1 MPDASPANSRST
13 LIGMLCG
20 IAAAFCWAA
29 SFVAARHGVQHG
41 LAPADLVLYRFVPA
55 GIVLLP
61 IILRGGFLSLAGV
74 TWPRGIVLAIFGGPV
89 QALFAYTGFLL
100 VPLGH
105 GVVIQPACAVLGG
118 MILAA
123 WLLKDKLSRVR
134 LFGAL
139 AMVGGLALFAGEA
152 VTTIGTQG
160 IAGDLLFVIAGS
172 MWALFGIA
180 LKYWSVPGPRAAAAV
195 SVVAL
200 FLYTPFHAAVFG
212 YGNILTTPLAY
223 NIMQLLIQSVLAAAL
238 PIYLFTR
245 ALILLGASRGAT
257 FTALVP
263 CFALVIGALTIGE
276 YPSALQIAGL
286 VIVLTGFRFAVK
298 A

>member
-1 MPDASPANSRST
+1 MLAPSPNAPRAAT
-13 LIGMLCG
+13 IGTLCG
-20 IAAAFCWAA
+20 IAAAACWAA

-41 LAPADLVLYRFVPA
+41 LAPADLVLYRFVPPGVA
-55 GIVLLP
+55 LLP
-61 IILRGGFLSLAGV
+61 FMIRDGFLDLGGV
-74 TWPRGIVLAIFGGPV
+74 TWPRGIALAILGGPV
-89 QALFAYTGFLL
+89 QALAAYTGFML

-123 WLLKDKLSRVR
+123 WLLNDKLSRVR
-134 LFGAL
+134 LIGAIV
-139 AMVGGLALFAGEA
+139 MIVGLVLFAGEA
-152 VTTIGTQG
+152 ITTIGAHG
-160 IAGDLLFVIAGS
+160 VLGDLFFVAAGS
-172 MWALFGIA
+172 LWALFGIA
-180 LKYWSVPGPRAAAAV
+180 LKSWSLSGPRAAAAV

-200 FLYTPFHAAVFG
+200 VIYTPIHALLFG
-212 YGNILTTPLAY
+212 YSNILTTPLSY
-223 NIMQLLIQSVLAAAL
+223 NLLQILIQGLLAAAL

-263 CFALVIGALTIGE
+263 CFALVFGALTIGE
-276 YPSALQIAGL
+276 FPTATQIAGL
-286 VIVLTGFRFAVK
+286 IVVLAGFRFAVK

>member
-1 MPDASPANSRST
+1 MLAPSSDAPRTT
-13 LIGMLCG
+13 LIGISCG
-20 IAAAFCWAA
+20 IAAAACWAA

-41 LAPADLVLYRFVPA
+41 LAPADLVLYRFVPPGLA
-55 GIVLLP
+55 LLP
-61 IILRGGFLSLAGV
+61 FMIRDGFFGLGGV
-74 TWPRGIVLAIFGGPV
+74 TWRRGIVLAILGGPA
-89 QALFAYTGFLL
+89 QALAAYTGFML

-123 WLLKDKLSRVR
+123 WLLNDKLSRTR
-134 LFGAL
+134 LLG
-139 AMVGGLALFAGEA
+139 AMVMIAGLALFAGEA
-152 VTTIGTQG
+152 IATIGKHG
-160 IAGDLLFVIAGS
+160 ILGDLFFVLAGS
-172 MWALFGIA
+172 LWALFGIA
-180 LKYWSVPGPRAAAAV
+180 LKSWSLSGPRAATAV

-200 FLYTPFHAAVFG
+200 VVYTPIHALVFG
-212 YGNILTTPLAY
+212 YGNILTTPLSY
-223 NIMQLLIQSVLAAAL
+223 NLLQILIQGLLAAAL

-276 YPSALQIAGL
+276 FPTATQLVGL
-286 VIVLTGFRFAVK
+286 VVVLVGFRFAVK

>member
-1 MPDASPANSRST
+1 MSGGSRNST

-20 IAAAFCWAA
+20 IGAAFCWAT

-41 LAPADLVLYRFVPA
+41 LAPADLVLYRFVPP
-55 GIVLLP
+55 GLVLLP
-61 IILRGGFLSLAGV
+61 FIIKEGFFDLGGV
-74 TWPRGIVLAIFGGPV
+74 TWPKGIVLAILGGPV
-89 QALFAYTGFLL
+89 QALAAYTGFML

-123 WLLKDKLSRVR
+123 WLLNDKLSRVR
-134 LFGAL
+134 LFGAI
-139 AMVGGLALFAGEA
+139 AMIAGLALFAGEA
-152 VTTIGTQG
+152 ITTIGTHG
-160 IAGDLLFVIAGS
+160 LIGDMFFVLAGS
-172 MWALFGIA
+172 LWAMFGIA
-180 LKYWSVPGPRAAAAV
+180 LKSWSLSGPRAAMAV

-200 FLYTPFHAAVFG
+200 VLYTPFHALVYG
-212 YGNILTTPLAY
+212 YGNILTTPPAY
-223 NIMQLLIQSVLAAAL
+223 NLMQILIQGLLAAAL

-276 YPSALQIAGL
+276 FPSATQLAGL
-286 VIVLTGFRFAVK
+286 AIVIAGFRFAVK